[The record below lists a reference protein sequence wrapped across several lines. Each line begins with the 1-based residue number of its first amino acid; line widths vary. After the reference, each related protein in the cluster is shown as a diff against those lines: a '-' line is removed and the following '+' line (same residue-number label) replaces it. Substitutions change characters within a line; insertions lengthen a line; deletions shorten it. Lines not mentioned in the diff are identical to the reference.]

1 VWGVLRCDAVH
12 GLFDDDFI
20 GDVMSDPLH
29 PTTDEL
35 WFRDP
40 DLDPPPRACS
50 LLLLN
55 PGGVLIVGNW
65 TDDCLGWC
73 PKPKIPKSIK
83 DKVRRN
89 K

>member
-1 VWGVLRCDAVH
+1 MTEVLQ
-12 GLFDDDFI
+12 L
-20 GDVMSDPLH
+20 
-29 PTTDEL
+29 TTDEL
-35 WFRDP
+35 YFRDP
-40 DLDPPPRACS
+40 DIDPPPKAVS

-83 DKVRRN
+83 DKRTKSEHV
-89 K
+89 KESDSSI